1 MDTKQLLNG
10 KKELENRLLVVINK
24 ELDSFH
30 ERTGLKIDGISVH
43 FAQFETF
50 DGKIGSVWPEKVT
63 CKILL

>member
-1 MDTKQLLNG
+1 MDTKELLNA
-10 KKELENRLLVVINK
+10 KKELENRLLVVISK

-30 ERTGLKIDGISVH
+30 AKTGLVIDEVKVTI
-43 FAQFETF
+43 AQFETA